1 MKKLSDIPKQNNFKT
16 PDGYFENLNKD
27 IMSEIDKEEKKKPV
41 SAYQIFK
48 PYIYM
53 AAAMV
58 ILVGA
63 IKFGLNVL
71 VDQDPVIKP
80 DVETIADTDA
90 VEALYGIYEDDIA
103 FYEYLEED
111 TDVYA
116 NNDISDE
123 EIEEYL
129 SNYYIE
135 YELMYE

>member
-48 PYIYM
+48 HYIYM

-103 FYEYLEED
+103 FY
-111 TDVYA
+111 
-116 NNDISDE
+116 
-123 EIEEYL
+123 
-129 SNYYIE
+129 
-135 YELMYE
+135 